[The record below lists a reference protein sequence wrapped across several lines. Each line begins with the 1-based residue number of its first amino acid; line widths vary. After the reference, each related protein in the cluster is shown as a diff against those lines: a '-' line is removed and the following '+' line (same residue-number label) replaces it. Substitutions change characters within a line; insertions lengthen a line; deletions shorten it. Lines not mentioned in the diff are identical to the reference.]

1 MIRLQKNSNMKKLLY
16 SISLLMWM
24 YSFDLHAQSRIN
36 LELYTVPNQGYQ
48 SLLNDQSPSLEFAT
62 PLGLNWGLGLSYH
75 INKDWQ
81 LVLQSWA
88 ASLPFRYTLNPENSG
103 STFLYVPQRNN
114 AGFAFGNYSLGLRK
128 TWALGENDL
137 YVQPS
142 FGINLSREY
151 GINNRDSV
159 LNFGYTTYVVPSASI
174 EVGMKFNTP
183 GNNYFILGLR
193 HHQGFGMMQESWLNF
208 GGGAPWPVVQR
219 RGSYT
224 GLVLGYG
231 IDFRTRKKEDWRVI
245 KKERK
250 SEKRVA
256 AWGDGSYVMLTS
268 LLRSQPDFDKN
279 DIPGITRFRPASHFL
294 FGYTKGQWSFETGY
308 SSWMSQTKTESENF
322 GWISLND
329 PMTRAIP
336 LRARYHW
343 NIGENNRLRFGVS
356 AATFVTLNTV
366 RMNVTQRG
374 ALILNDERVPILISV
389 PANQNTGR
397 KLFYQAGV
405 FMDIPFFNSSILSF
419 NFSQNFGSPEVGIVN
434 VQEIVNGQR
443 IDYMKSGNLNGF
455 NIEVGF
461 KMPISTLIK

>member
-1 MIRLQKNSNMKKLLY
+1 MSMLL
-16 SISLLMWM
+16 WM
-24 YSFDLHAQSRIN
+24 CSFHANAQSRIN
-36 LELYTVPNQGYQ
+36 LELYTVPNRGYQ
-48 SLLNDQSPSLEFAT
+48 NLLNDPSPSMDFTT
-62 PLGLNWGLGLSYH
+62 PIGVNFGLGLSYN
-75 INKDWQ
+75 INKNWQ
-81 LVLQSWA
+81 FVLQSWA
-88 ASLPFRYTLNPENSG
+88 ASLPFRYTLSPENSG

-128 TWALGENDL
+128 TWDVGENEL

-142 FGINLSREY
+142 FGINLSRALEF
-151 GINNRDSV
+151 NVQDSV
-159 LNFGYTTYVVPSASI
+159 LNFKYKTYIVASASI

-183 GNNYFILGLR
+183 NNNYFILGLR
-193 HHQGFGMMQESWLNF
+193 HHQGFGMLNESNLYWTE
-208 GGGAPWPVVQR
+208 GSPQTVVQR
-219 RGSYT
+219 SGSYT

-231 IDFRTRKKEDWRVI
+231 IDFRRRGNEKMEDWRVI

-279 DIPGITRFRPASHFL
+279 DIPGITRFRPATNFL
-294 FGYTKGQWSFETGY
+294 FGHTTGQWSFETGY

-322 GWISLND
+322 GWISLGD

-343 NIGENNRLRFGVS
+343 DRGEKNRLRFGVS

-366 RMNVTQRG
+366 RMYVTQRG
-374 ALILNDERVPILISV
+374 AFVLDDERVPVLLST
-389 PANQNTGR
+389 PATQSSGG
-397 KLFYQAGV
+397 KLFFQAGAFV
-405 FMDIPFFNSSILSF
+405 DIPFFNSSLLSF
-419 NFSQNFGSPEVGIVN
+419 NFSQNFGSPEVGFVN

-443 IDYMKSGNLNGF
+443 IDYSESGNLNGF
-455 NIEVGF
+455 NIELGF
-461 KMPISTLIK
+461 KMPISTLMR

>member
-1 MIRLQKNSNMKKLLY
+1 MKKLLF
-16 SISLLMWM
+16 SISMLLWIS
-24 YSFDLHAQSRIN
+24 SFDAIAQSRIN

-48 SLLNDQSPSLEFAT
+48 NFLNDPSPSMEFAT
-62 PLGLNWGLGLSYH
+62 PIGLNFGLGLSYNIH
-75 INKDWQ
+75 KDWQ

-103 STFLYVPQRNN
+103 STFLYVPQRYN

-128 TWALGENDL
+128 SWELGENEL

-142 FGINLSREY
+142 FGINLSREQ
-151 GINNRDSV
+151 GIKIQDSV
-159 LNFGYTTYVVPSASI
+159 LNFKSTTYVVPSVSI

-183 GNNYFILGLR
+183 GNNYFLLGLR
-193 HHQGFGMMQESWLNF
+193 HHQGLGMLDGSNFNWMQVNPL
-208 GGGAPWPVVQR
+208 PVVQR

-231 IDFRTRKKEDWRVI
+231 IDFRRRGNEKKEEWKI
-245 KKERK
+245 LKKERK
-250 SEKRVA
+250 SEKRIA

-279 DIPGITRFRPASHFL
+279 DIPGITRFRPATNFL
-294 FGYTKGQWSFETGY
+294 FGYTTGQWSFETGY
-308 SSWMSQTKTESENF
+308 SSWMSQTKTESVNY
-322 GWISLND
+322 GWISLGD

-336 LRARYHW
+336 LRARYYLD
-343 NIGENNRLRFGVS
+343 IGEKNRLRFGVS

-374 ALILNDERVPILISV
+374 AFILNDERVPVLLSIPTTQSS
-389 PANQNTGR
+389 GG
-397 KLFYQAGV
+397 KLFYQAGA

-419 NFSQNFGSPEVGIVN
+419 NFSQNFGSPEIGFVN

-443 IDYMKSGNLNGF
+443 VDYVKSGNLNGF
-455 NIEVGF
+455 NMELGF
-461 KMPISTLIK
+461 KMPISTLVR